1 MNLVITRNALSNT
14 KIRVVNDLAEGYEDL
29 TRKLMD
35 AVINKKTEVIAAL
48 LDDLRRLV
56 PEEDVPEEDQDIIIR
71 AKALIEIGSSDKKRI
86 NGEIVN
92 FYSSV
97 LY

>member
-1 MNLVITRNALSNT
+1 M
-14 KIRVVNDLAEGYEDL
+14 NDLAEGYDDL
-29 TRKLMD
+29 TKKLMD

-71 AKALIEIGSSDKKRI
+71 AKALIEIGSSDKKRM
-86 NGEIVN
+86 NGEIFN

>member
-1 MNLVITRNALSNT
+1 M
-14 KIRVVNDLAEGYEDL
+14 NDLAEGYDDL
-29 TRKLMD
+29 TKKLMD

>member
-1 MNLVITRNALSNT
+1 M
-14 KIRVVNDLAEGYEDL
+14 NDLAEGYEDL

-86 NGEIVN
+86 DGESFN
-92 FYSSV
+92 FYSSG